1 MSAARRSST
10 LLAGVIA
17 ALVAAGLPAAAH
29 AQDADGAEA
38 GSDSEPGAEADSDS
52 GSDADA
58 DAGSDSDEPA
68 APVLRTTQM
77 CIDETIANRLAIKR
91 QRRKAVD
98 RLFVKQA
105 RHELSALGG
114 YYYSDLFSGTYVA
127 GGAYTYHMTEQT
139 AVEFGAA
146 YTHANADA
154 IRAIE
159 DGRAEIL
166 DDDYA
171 RVLLVESLLVW
182 SPVYGK
188 LRLGGSV
195 ARFDL
200 SLAAGVGVVDSAT
213 SRGATG
219 VAGVGMK
226 LFVGKALAFR
236 LDVRNHVFRQELLDE
251 RFLVNDISLTS
262 GVSLFLPF
270 TN

>member
-1 MSAARRSST
+1 MTSEVAQEQARAGARGAGRVPGL
-10 LLAGVIA
+10 LLALLAV
-17 ALVAAGLPAAAH
+17 LMPAAAL
-29 AQDADGAEA
+29 AQDQAQEAEA
-38 GSDSEPGAEADSDS
+38 PEAAEPAPDQDQAAEA
-52 GSDADA
+52 A
-58 DAGSDSDEPA
+58 EPA
-68 APVLRTTQM
+68 EALRTTQM
-77 CIDETIANRLAIKR
+77 CIDQTIANRLAVKR
-91 QRRKAVD
+91 QRREAVD

-127 GGAYTYHMTEQT
+127 GGAYTYHMTEHT

-146 YTHANADA
+146 YTHANADV

-159 DGRAEIL
+159 DGRGALL
-166 DDDYA
+166 DDDFA

-182 SPVYGK
+182 SPIYGK
-188 LRLGGSV
+188 LRLGGSI

-200 SLAAGVGVVDSAT
+200 NASAGVGVVDSAT

-236 LDVRNHVFRQELLDE
+236 LDVRNHVFRQELLDQG
-251 RFLVNDISLTS
+251 FLVNDISLTS

>member
-1 MSAARRSST
+1 MSADRWPAT
-10 LLAGVIA
+10 LLAGVVA
-17 ALVAAGLPAAAH
+17 VLVAAGLPPAAH
-29 AQDADGAEA
+29 AQDAAGAEPA
-38 GSDSEPGAEADSDS
+38 AETGSDS
-52 GSDADA
+52 
-58 DAGSDSDEPA
+58 DAGSDSDSDSGEPA

-188 LRLGGSV
+188 LRLGGSI

-219 VAGVGMK
+219 VAGAGMK